1 MLVNELACL
10 HLAQQLIGI
19 AADIARIDLISDD
32 LPLRIDDEGS
42 ALCKTGRLDE
52 HLEVA
57 RQGVRR
63 IGYHRIRDLGDA
75 LRMIVPCLVDELR
88 VARDGIDLTAEFLE
102 GIVVILQILKL
113 RRTDERKIG
122 RIEEEYT
129 PLAKKI
135 VLRNGAEFMILVRF
149 HRELADFF
157 VDQ

>member
-1 MLVNELACL
+1 MV
-10 HLAQQLIGI
+10 
-19 AADIARIDLISDD
+19 
-32 LPLRIDDEGS
+32 
-42 ALCKTGRLDE
+42 
-52 HLEVA
+52 
-57 RQGVRR
+57 
-63 IGYHRIRDLGDA
+63 
-75 LRMIVPCLVDELR
+75 VPCLVDELR

-135 VLRNGAEFMILVRF
+135 VLRDGAEFMILVCF